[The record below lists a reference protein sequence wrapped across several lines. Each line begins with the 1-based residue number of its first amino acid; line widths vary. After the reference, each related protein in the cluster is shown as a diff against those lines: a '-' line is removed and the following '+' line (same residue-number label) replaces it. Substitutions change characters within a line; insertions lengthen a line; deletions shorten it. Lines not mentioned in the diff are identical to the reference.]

1 MSLLDL
7 QRDFQ
12 SWLEAESNE
21 VAARFGEPS
30 RAGLAVC
37 LNNYRAQLLACLTE
51 SFPAGRAWIGDSAF
65 EGAAATHVDRVPP
78 SAWTLDEYGRDFPET
93 LDMIY
98 PDDPEVAEL
107 ARLEWNLAVAFVGPD
122 ATPVDPAALS
132 DIDWDNAIIHMVPTF
147 VLFPVTT
154 NVAALRS
161 AIHDQQT
168 PPPVARLPEHASI
181 AVWRKGFTP
190 MFRTVSAEEAAVFEQ
205 LRQKQ
210 RFGDICGDLVKRM
223 GEEQGLALAGSML
236 RQWFTDRVIA
246 AIS

>member
-12 SWLEAESNE
+12 SWLKTESNE

-30 RAGLAVC
+30 RAGLAVY

-51 SFPAGRAWIGDSAF
+51 SFPAVRAWIGDTAF

-78 SAWTLDEYGRDFPET
+78 SAWTLDEYGREFAET

-107 ARLEWNLAVAFVGPD
+107 ARLEWNLAVAFVGLD

-132 DIDWDNAIIHMVPTF
+132 DIDWENAIIHMVPTF
-147 VLFPVTT
+147 
-154 NVAALRS
+154 
-161 AIHDQQT
+161 
-168 PPPVARLPEHASI
+168 ARLPEPASI

-190 MFRTVSAEEAAVFEQ
+190 MFRTVTAEEATVFEQ